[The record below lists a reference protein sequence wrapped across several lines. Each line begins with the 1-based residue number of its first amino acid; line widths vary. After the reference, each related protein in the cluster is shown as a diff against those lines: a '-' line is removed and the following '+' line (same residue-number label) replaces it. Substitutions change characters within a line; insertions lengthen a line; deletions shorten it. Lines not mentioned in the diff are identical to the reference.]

1 MKFRLQSAMEYLMTY
16 GWAILIIAVVLG
28 ALFALGV
35 FGGNTLGTTCVAQSG
50 YLCQNPIYSHATGNF
65 VVTVGQSTG
74 TNWDNVAFGFQPQSV
89 PVPSNGVPSFPDGL
103 TANIAV
109 LGTGQTQSEDVP
121 VSGVVAP
128 GTTQSGTLWAEYQ
141 INGNTY
147 YAQIA
152 TVTMKAV

>member
-1 MKFRLQSAMEYLMTY
+1 MTY

-50 YLCQNPIYSHATGNF
+50 YLCQNPIYSHASGNF
-65 VVTVGQSTG
+65 IITAGQSTG
-74 TNWDNVAFGFQPQSV
+74 TNWNAVSFGFQPQSV
-89 PVPSNGVPSFPDGL
+89 PVPTNGVPSFPDG
-103 TANIAV
+103 TNTV
-109 LGTGQTQSEDVP
+109 GNLGTGQTVSVSVP
-121 VSGVVAP
+121 VSGPVSA